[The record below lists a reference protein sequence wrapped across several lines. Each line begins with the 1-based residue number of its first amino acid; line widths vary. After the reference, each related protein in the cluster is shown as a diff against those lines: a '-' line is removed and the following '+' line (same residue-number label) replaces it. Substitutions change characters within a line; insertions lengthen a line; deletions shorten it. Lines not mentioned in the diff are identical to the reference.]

1 MLKQGLYNVINEKA
15 EEFIALSDKIWEYA
29 ELSLCEYKSA
39 ALYKE
44 LLRKEGFEVAENI
57 AGIETSFTG
66 SFGSGKPVIGIL
78 AEFDALSGLS
88 QEACATQY
96 HELIPGGSG
105 HGCGH
110 ELLGAGSFAAAVA
123 VKKYLEEKGE
133 GSGTVVFYGCPGE
146 EGGAAKAFMA
156 KEGMFYPLDAALTW
170 HPGDAN
176 VVTTGSYNTSI
187 QVEYK
192 FTGIAAHAAGNP
204 EMGRS
209 ALDAVELMNVAA
221 NYLREHIP
229 RTDSLHYSIT
239 DAGGVSPN
247 VVQAKAQVLY
257 MVRSDNVPNTKKLL
271 ARLDKIARGASLMTE
286 TTLSRR
292 FIDGTADCLTNG
304 ALEKLLHENFEP
316 AGMPEPNEND
326 WEFAKALFETY
337 DHSRLPGD
345 GLCDDPAVRDFV
357 FEHSEGGTRAIND
370 FIVPYFHSEKV
381 IPGSTDVGDVSWQT
395 PTAQFNTACWPSG
408 APGHSW
414 QNVSAGKSDYA
425 HKAMLYAARILAGA
439 AYDLYENPALLA
451 AARAEFAAKTARQG
465 YISPIEDGA
474 KPVVAGSEF

>member
-1 MLKQGLYNVINEKA
+1 MNKSDLYKIINDNA
-15 EEFIALSDKIWEYA
+15 SEFISISDKIWDYA
-29 ELSLCEYKSA
+29 ELSLQEYKSS

-44 LLRKEGFEVAENI
+44 MLKKEGFTVAENI
-57 AGIETSFTG
+57 AGIKTAFTG
-66 SFGSGKPVIGIL
+66 TYGSGKPVIGIL

-88 QEACATQY
+88 QEARSTVY
-96 HELIPGGSG
+96 REVIPGGSG

-110 ELLGAGSFAAAVA
+110 SLLGAGSFAAAVA
-123 VKKYLEEKGE
+123 IKSYLEEKGD
-133 GSGTVVFYGCPGE
+133 GNGTVVFYGCPGE

-156 KEGMFYPLDAALTW
+156 KEGLFYSLDAALTW

-204 EMGRS
+204 QMGRS
-209 ALDAVELMNVAA
+209 ALDAVELMNVGA

-239 DAGGVSPN
+239 DAGGISPN

-271 ARLDKIARGASLMTE
+271 ARLDKIAQGAALMTE
-286 TTLSRR
+286 TKLTRR
-292 FIDGTADCLTNG
+292 FIDGTADCLTNEV
-304 ALEKLLHENFEP
+304 LEKVLFDNFEP
-316 AGMPEPNEND
+316 AGMPIPSDED
-326 WEFAKALFETY
+326 WEFARALYETY

-345 GLCDDPAVRDFV
+345 GLCEDPSIRSYVL
-357 FEHSEGGTRAIND
+357 EKTENNTRAIND
-370 FIVPYFHSEKV
+370 FIVPLFHSEKV

-395 PTAQFNTACWPSG
+395 PTAQFNTATWPSG
-408 APGHSW
+408 SPGHSW
-414 QNVSAGKSDYA
+414 QNVSAGKSSYA
-425 HKAMLYAARILAGA
+425 HQAMLYAGRILAGA
-439 AYDLYENPALLA
+439 AYDLFENADLLSA
-451 AARAEFAAKTARQG
+451 AQAEFQRKTIHQG

-474 KPVVAGSEF
+474 VPVIAGTAF